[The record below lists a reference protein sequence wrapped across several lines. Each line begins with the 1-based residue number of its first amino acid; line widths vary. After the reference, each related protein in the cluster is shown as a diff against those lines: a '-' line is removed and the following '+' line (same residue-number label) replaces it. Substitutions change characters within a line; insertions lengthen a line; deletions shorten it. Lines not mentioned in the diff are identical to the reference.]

1 MKRLV
6 QIRAPSVVQVIGFH
20 SSSNNPCVCAW
31 CDSKKLCT
39 CSTAV
44 FRCGKYI
51 HSTTPSVIY
60 ICGIVLYKPMGTH
73 TIWEAR
79 RYDIWMAS
87 SHGRHRNLSVI
98 VSDPLQLQCERTAGS
113 HRGRHRERSTST
125 TVPVLPQKIYAGG
138 GSVHR
143 LPGCPNCVFR
153 VAVPGSG
160 SHLRQLG
167 NTAHFWRARTMC
179 GNPHPWLI
187 PQAALG
193 SRRGAVSF
201 SSSRFV

>member
-1 MKRLV
+1 MFKSLGSTVAVITLV
-6 QIRAPSVVQVIGFH
+6 YAHGVILKSSAHAVLLYSDVANIFILLRQV
-20 SSSNNPCVCAW
+20 
-31 CDSKKLCT
+31 L
-39 CSTAV
+39 
-44 FRCGKYI
+44 
-51 HSTTPSVIY
+51 Y